1 MPPHLREYGAGP
13 AGVSKAEF
21 RLHFSVLLP
30 ALGAITSFA
39 KGLFTS
45 CRIAL
50 DRSGV
55 CKKVKISGDD

>member
-1 MPPHLREYGAGP
+1 MPPHLRDYRTGP

-30 ALGAITSFA
+30 ALRAITSFA
-39 KGLFTS
+39 KGLFPPCS
-45 CRIAL
+45 IAL
-50 DRSGV
+50 DGSRV